1 LENPQA
7 LYVKRND
14 GEADCRCSLAPTK

>member
-14 GEADCRCSLAPTK
+14 GEADFGLAESTV